1 MTVNYKPAGY
11 PDVCP
16 YLLVPDVAAQ
26 VEFLKRAFGATTK
39 EELREQGGEV
49 RHGEVQ
55 LGDSV
60 IMMGKAGGEWQ
71 PTGASIYV
79 YVKDTDGAYQ
89 RALEMGGTSVMEP
102 ADQFYGDRNAG
113 VKDAA
118 GNTWWISTHIEDVSS
133 EEMERRA
140 QERWKTDGR

>member
-11 PDVCP
+11 PDVVP

-26 VEFLKRAFGATTK
+26 IAFLKTVFGATTK
-39 EELREQGGEV
+39 EEVRVDEGEV

-55 LGDSV
+55 IGESI
-60 IMMGKAGGEWQ
+60 IMMGKASGEWAA
-71 PTGASIYV
+71 TAASVYV
-79 YVKDTDGAYQ
+79 YVKDTDAAYR
-89 RALEMGGTSVMEP
+89 RALDLGATSLMEP

-118 GNTWWISTHIEDVSS
+118 GNSWWISTHIEDVSS
-133 EEMERRA
+133 EELERRA
-140 QERWKTDGR
+140 QERWKNDGR